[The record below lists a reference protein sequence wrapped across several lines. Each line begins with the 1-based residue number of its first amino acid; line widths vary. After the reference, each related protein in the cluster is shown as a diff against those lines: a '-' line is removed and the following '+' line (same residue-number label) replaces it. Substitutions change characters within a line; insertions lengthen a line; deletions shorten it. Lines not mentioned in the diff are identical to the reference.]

1 MIRTALICGSMI
13 GLLAGCSDP
22 DKQVLFDGQQFNGRL
37 KADKEDKR
45 NFVASAGPVSQSLDG
60 AREAARFEGTTYCI
74 RRYGRSDIEWV
85 ASPEAEA
92 TALNIVEDVLTV
104 QGRCAE

>member
-1 MIRTALICGSMI
+1 MIRATLICVGVI

-22 DKQVLFDGQQFNGRL
+22 DKMVLFDGQKFNGRL
-37 KADKEDKR
+37 QADKEDKR
-45 NFVASAGPVSQSLDG
+45 NFVASASPVSQSLEG
-60 AREAARFEGTTYCI
+60 AREAARFEGASYCV

-92 TALNIVEDVLTV
+92 TALNVVEDVLTV